1 MFLFLCTLG
10 SRKKC
15 LLVVVAF
22 MEQYREIAE
31 EEITFEK
38 MRIERKG

>member
-1 MFLFLCTLG
+1 
-10 SRKKC
+10 
-15 LLVVVAF
+15 

-38 MRIERKG
+38 MRIERKGWEAEREKEWKMDVKRKNKCI